1 MTHTTTYET
10 DGGTLFIEFDYSPA
24 EDQTW
29 LEPGCRESADIV
41 SVLAGQIELLDLLS
55 DATIALFEE
64 VACEAMRQGRE
75 DAAYDRACD
84 RAEEKLYA
92 MECAA

>member
-1 MTHTTTYET
+1 MTNTCTYEA

-24 EDQTW
+24 ERQTW
-29 LEPGCRESADIV
+29 DEPGCAESADIV
-41 SVLAGQIELLDLLS
+41 SVTTGGVELLDLLS

-64 VACEAMRQGRE
+64 KALEAMRQGRE
-75 DAAYDRACD
+75 DAAYDRACE
-84 RAEEKLYA
+84 RAEERAYA